1 MFIGTATTTLVN
13 ENNLNIPESFSVDGL
28 FDLVVTSGFE
38 KNLLLVPQSTFISLQ
53 NSIKSLNLL
62 DPGVRLLNRLFLGRA
77 SILQVTSTKQISIP
91 QGLLDFAEISAK
103 VVVVG
108 QGAFLELWSEDNWKK
123 QAIVLDSG
131 DISFNDTISL
141 TLER

>member
-1 MFIGTATTTLVN
+1 VTT
-13 ENNLNIPESFSVDGL
+13 S
-28 FDLVVTSGFE
+28 
-38 KNLLLVPQSTFISLQ
+38 
-53 NSIKSLNLL
+53 
-62 DPGVRLLNRLFLGRA
+62 
-77 SILQVTSTKQISIP
+77 KQISIP

-131 DISFNDTISL
+131 EISFNDTISL